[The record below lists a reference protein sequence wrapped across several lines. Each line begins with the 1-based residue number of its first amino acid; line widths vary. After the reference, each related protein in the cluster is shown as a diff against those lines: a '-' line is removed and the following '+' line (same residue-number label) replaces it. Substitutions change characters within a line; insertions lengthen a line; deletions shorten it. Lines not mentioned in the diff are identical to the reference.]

1 MDARMNR
8 KGFVAMT
15 GAASLAA
22 FLAACGGGSDSGSSS
37 AAGGSVA
44 AKAFDPA
51 TEPDAPLEVFTWAG
65 YDDSPKDGLPAMWQ
79 QYKDGAYGTKSPLKF
94 TLLDDDTQAL
104 AKVASGFSP
113 DIIHPCGGYVTKW
126 KEAGLIQPLDTSL
139 LPDWKGVPES
149 LKAPGKID
157 GAYYHMPFDTGF
169 SCLAYDADVVDF
181 SQVGGQETWKIMLDD
196 RYKGKMT
203 TFRGPD
209 EIIEI
214 ASLINRGAKDPTVLT
229 TDELAAA
236 KETAMQIKANLRNF
250 WTSENDAVNDF
261 VNGNV
266 VIAQVWNAGY
276 WHIKTHPKMKGR
288 NIKFMQPVE
297 GRLVWVC
304 GTILS
309 AASKQPGRAMTAMA
323 SIDTPQA
330 GAALT
335 NDFAYA
341 SAQKDGVSKLIT
353 DKEIVAAFGL
363 DDATLWAPPKAWPQK
378 AVEPYKEY
386 IAAGQEVIDS

>member
-157 GAYYHMPFDTGF
+157 GAYYHKPFDTGF

-288 NIKFMQPVE
+288 NIKYMQPVE

>member
-15 GAASLAA
+15 GAASLTA

-44 AKAFDPA
+44 ATSFDPA

-236 KETAMQIKANLRNF
+236 KETAMKIKANLRNF

-288 NIKFMQPVE
+288 NIKYMQPVE

-386 IAAGQEVIDS
+386 ISAGQEVIDS

>member
-15 GAASLAA
+15 GAVSLAA

-236 KETAMQIKANLRNF
+236 KETAMKIKANLRNF

-288 NIKFMQPVE
+288 NIKYMQPVE